1 MTMVSMVCNTI
12 ALNTY
17 SRDAMALVS
26 ARSTPGGLNQ
36 LWFRITTYTLLD
48 KKYCYKID
56 WLNPSVVANV

>member
-48 KKYCYKID
+48 KKYC
-56 WLNPSVVANV
+56 